1 MSVLPCTLS
10 TASSR
15 VGAPLPH
22 KLLHSPLHN
31 LHHNLL
37 RGHKQGVC

>member
-15 VGAPLPH
+15 AEAPLLH
-22 KLLHSPLHN
+22 KLLHSQLNKLLHN
-31 LHHNLL
+31 LP